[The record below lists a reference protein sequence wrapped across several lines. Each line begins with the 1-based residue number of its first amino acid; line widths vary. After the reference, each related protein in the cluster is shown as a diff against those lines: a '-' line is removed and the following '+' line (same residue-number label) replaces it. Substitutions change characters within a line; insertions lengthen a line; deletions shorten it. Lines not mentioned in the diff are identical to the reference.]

1 LQERR
6 EELEQAVL
14 ARVYGVG
21 DPTAVGDPEYLAGL
35 RGAVRAA
42 LSYGIDAIEE
52 ESPRIPQE
60 MLDQARQAARSRVSL
75 DTVLRRYFAGH
86 AVVSDFLVQEAERAE
101 SFSPAQLQRAM
112 RKEARAFDRLL
123 ASVADAYT
131 EEVSA
136 GNRTAEQRQAERVR
150 MVLEGAPVDP
160 GELEY
165 DLDSWH
171 VGMVASGA
179 QVRST
184 LRAMATTLDC
194 RLLLVPGSGR
204 TIWAWLGGRRKT
216 AGREVV
222 RLAESCWPETAWLT
236 VGEPGQGLDGWRL
249 SHRQAKAAA
258 PIAPQ
263 EPGNVLRYLDV
274 AILASALNDDVLAE
288 SLSDVYLA
296 PLERERDGGAV
307 LRDTLDAYFEAG
319 RNASSAAA
327 RLGVNRKTVSVRLQA
342 VEEAIGRQ
350 IDGCAAE
357 LETAVRL
364 WGMGHRTDTASS
376 PSG

>member
-1 LQERR
+1 M
-6 EELEQAVL
+6 L
-14 ARVYGVG
+14 AGVYGVG
-21 DPTAVGDPEYLAGL
+21 DPTAVGDPGYVAGL

-42 LSYGIDAIEE
+42 LSYGIEAIEVE
-52 ESPRIPQE
+52 APPIPQQ
-60 MLDQARQAARSRVSL
+60 MLDQARQAARSGVSL

-86 AVVSDFLVQEAERAE
+86 AVVSDFLVQATERAE
-101 SFSPAQLQRAM
+101 PFSPAKLQRAM
-112 RKEARAFDRLL
+112 RKEAGAFDRLL

-131 EEVSA
+131 EEA
-136 GNRTAEQRQAERVR
+136 GKRNRTVEQRQAERVR

-165 DLDSWH
+165 DLDGWH

-184 LRAMATTLDC
+184 LRAMAATLDR
-194 RLLLVPGSGR
+194 RLLLVPGPGS
-204 TIWAWLGGRRKT
+204 TIWAWLGGRCKI
-216 AGREVV
+216 ASREVV
-222 RLAESCWPETAWLT
+222 RLAESCWPETTWLT
-236 VGEPGQGLDGWRL
+236 VGESAQGLDGWRL
-249 SHRQAKAAA
+249 THRQAKAAA
-258 PIAPQ
+258 PIAPRG
-263 EPGNVLRYLDV
+263 PGNVLCYLDV
-274 AILASALNDDVLAE
+274 AILASALNDDVLIE
-288 SLSDVYLA
+288 SLNGVYLA

-342 VEEAIGRQ
+342 VEAAIGRQ

-357 LETAVRL
+357 LETAIRL
-364 WGMGHRTDTASS
+364 WELGRRPDTASA
-376 PSG
+376 PSE